1 MPPKKKKSTSKKKT
15 HGQKWKAKKKRKQKR
30 KNSGN
35 KSEKK
40 KSKKIIMSYIDLS
53 KGSDDS
59 PSIIAELRQY
69 ANVGKQ
75 EYPQNPSLRVVTDED
90 IFKDLSPINPDIMTP
105 PMQRSIT
112 SNNQNSNFNK
122 KLSFK
127 DDDDDDDVNMTRN
140 DSSPQF
146 KVVDESWTRT
156 FGGKRKKT
164 RKRTKRR
171 RKKRKTKKRR
181 K

>member
-1 MPPKKKKSTSKKKT
+1 MDKNGNPKKED
-15 HGQKWKAKKKRKQKR
+15 KRER
-30 KNSGN
+30 ILEINPR
-35 KSEKK
+35 KK
-40 KSKKIIMSYIDLS
+40 KSKKKINSYIDLS
-53 KGSDDS
+53 KGSDDD

-69 ANVGKQ
+69 AMVGKQ

-112 SNNQNSNFNK
+112 SNNQNSNFK
-122 KLSFK
+122 KRLSFED

-140 DSSPQF
+140 DSPLQRNDSPLQF
-146 KVVDESWTRT
+146 KVLDESWTRT